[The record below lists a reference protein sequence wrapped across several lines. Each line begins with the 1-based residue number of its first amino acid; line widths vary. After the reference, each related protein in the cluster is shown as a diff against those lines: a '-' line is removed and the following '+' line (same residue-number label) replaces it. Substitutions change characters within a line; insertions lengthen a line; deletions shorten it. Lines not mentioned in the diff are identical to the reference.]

1 MWEDEREGSVPVA
14 MSLINLIPAA
24 LRALPRDAVV
34 LFLTR
39 FLRLFAYG
47 ALSVVLVFH
56 LVSLGLTT
64 AQVGLLLTLTLAG
77 DIAISLLLTTRADQ
91 TGRRRT
97 LIVGAILMTGAGIA
111 FASTHNLLF
120 LIVAGTIGVISP
132 SGNEV
137 GPFLSIEQA
146 ALSHVVSARSR
157 TEVFAWYTLAGSV
170 ATALGALCGGAASG
184 IVQKASFSASD
195 SYRAV
200 VLLYSALGLAL
211 AFLFLTL
218 SSSTEVR
225 DSTPEEGVAAARKF
239 LGVRHSRS
247 IVFKLSSLFALDSF
261 AGGYVVQSFS
271 AYWFYLRFGVQPV
284 TLGVI
289 FFWANVLAGVSAL
302 LASRLASRIGLVK
315 TMVVTHLPSNVLLI
329 LVPLMPNLTL
339 AVVVLLIR
347 FSISQMDVPTRQSY
361 TMAVV
366 RPEERSAAGGIT
378 GVARTTGA
386 AISPIF
392 AGFLFSRPALI
403 DVPFFIAGILKIG
416 YDLALY
422 RGFAAVRPPEE
433 ADSSEVKVGQARI
446 RS

>member
-1 MWEDEREGSVPVA
+1 MPLIDLMPV
-14 MSLINLIPAA
+14 A

-47 ALSVVLVFH
+47 ALSVVLVFY
-56 LVSLGLTT
+56 LVSLGLTES
-64 AQVGLLLTLTLAG
+64 QVGLLLTLTLAG

-91 TGRRRT
+91 MGRRRT
-97 LIVGAILMTGAGIA
+97 LILGAILMAGAGIA

-120 LIVAGTIGVISP
+120 LMIAGTIGVISP
-132 SGNEV
+132 SGHEV

-146 ALSHVVSARSR
+146 ALSHVVSAADR
-157 TEVFAWYTLAGSV
+157 TEVFAWYTLTGSF
-170 ATALGALCGGAASG
+170 ATALGALCGGAATG

-195 SYRAV
+195 SYRFV
-200 VLLYSALGLAL
+200 VLLYAALGAALAL
-211 AFLFLTL
+211 LFVSLTA
-218 SSSTEVR
+218 STEVR
-225 DSTPEEGVAAARKF
+225 VESFATAKKF
-239 LGVRHSRS
+239 LGVGHSRS

-261 AGGYVVQSFS
+261 GGGFVVQSFA
-271 AYWFYLRFGVQPV
+271 AYWFYLKFGVQPAK
-284 TLGVI
+284 LGVI
-289 FFWANVLAGVSAL
+289 FFWANILAGISAL
-302 LASRLASRIGLVK
+302 LASRLATRIGLVK
-315 TMVVTHLPSNVLLI
+315 TMVVTHLASNVLLI

-339 AVVVLLIR
+339 AVLVLLLR

-378 GVARTTGA
+378 GVARTAGA

-392 AGFLFSRPALI
+392 AGFLFSRAALI
-403 DVPFFIAGILKIG
+403 DVPFFIAGTLKIA

-422 RGFAAVRPPEE
+422 RGFAAIRPPEE
-433 ADSSEVKVGQARI
+433 AHSSDV
-446 RS
+446 

>member
-47 ALSVVLVFH
+47 ALSVVLVFY

-91 TGRRRT
+91 MGRRRT
-97 LIVGAILMTGAGIA
+97 LIVGAILMAGAGIA

-200 VLLYSALGLAL
+200 VLLYAALGMAL

-218 SSSTEVR
+218 SSSTEAR
-225 DSTPEEGVAAARKF
+225 DSTPGVAAARKF
-239 LGVRHSRS
+239 LGVGHSRS

-261 AGGYVVQSFS
+261 AGGFVVQSFA

-284 TLGVI
+284 KLGVI

-378 GVARTTGA
+378 GVARTAGA

-433 ADSSEVKVGQARI
+433 AD
-446 RS
+446 

>member
-1 MWEDEREGSVPVA
+1 M
-14 MSLINLIPAA
+14 
-24 LRALPRDAVV
+24 PRDGIV

-47 ALSVVLVFH
+47 ALSVVLVFY
-56 LVSLGLTT
+56 LVSLGLSE

-91 TGRRRT
+91 MGRRRT
-97 LIVGAILMTGAGIA
+97 LIVGAILMVGAGIA

-146 ALSHVVSARSR
+146 ALSHIVSAASR
-157 TEVFAWYTLAGSV
+157 TEVFARYTLAGSV
-170 ATALGALCGGAASG
+170 ATAFGALCGGAASG

-200 VLLYSALGLAL
+200 VLLYAALGMAL
-211 AFLFLTL
+211 AFLFSSL

-225 DSTPEEGVAAARKF
+225 DSVPEEGSAARKF
-239 LGVRHSRS
+239 LGVGHSRS

-261 AGGYVVQSFS
+261 AGGFVVQSFA

-284 TLGVI
+284 KLGVI
-289 FFWANVLAGVSAL
+289 FFWANVLAGISAL

-378 GVARTTGA
+378 GVARSAGA
-386 AISPIF
+386 AVSPIF
-392 AGFLFSRPALI
+392 AGFLFSRPRLI
-403 DVPFFIAGILKIG
+403 DIPFFIAGALKIA
-416 YDLALY
+416 YDLILY
-422 RGFAAVRPPEE
+422 RQFVAIRPRRRRVPMFRPCGQGKLDQQSPQVELRLRSVVRFGYMQRCPC
-433 ADSSEVKVGQARI
+433 S
-446 RS
+446 

>member
-1 MWEDEREGSVPVA
+1 
-14 MSLINLIPAA
+14 MSLINFIPAS
-24 LRALPRDAVV
+24 LRALPRDGIV

-47 ALSVVLVFH
+47 ALSVVLVFY
-56 LVSLGLTT
+56 LVSLGLSE

-91 TGRRRT
+91 MGRRRT
-97 LIVGAILMTGAGIA
+97 LIVGAILMAGAGIA

-146 ALSHVVSARSR
+146 ALSHVVSAGSR

-170 ATALGALCGGAASG
+170 ATALGTLCGGAASG

-200 VLLYSALGLAL
+200 VLLYAALGMAL
-211 AFLFLTL
+211 AFLFLSL

-225 DSTPEEGVAAARKF
+225 NVVPAEGSAAARKF
-239 LGVRHSRS
+239 LGVGHSRS

-261 AGGYVVQSFS
+261 AGGFVVQSFA

-284 TLGVI
+284 KLGVI
-289 FFWANVLAGVSAL
+289 FFWANVLAGISAL

-329 LVPLMPNLTL
+329 LVPLMPNLAL

-378 GVARTTGA
+378 GVARTAGA
-386 AISPIF
+386 AMSPIF
-392 AGFLFSRPALI
+392 AGFLFSRPLLI
-403 DVPFFIAGILKIG
+403 DIPFFIAGALKIA
-416 YDLALY
+416 YDLILY
-422 RGFAAVRPPEE
+422 RQFVAIRPPEE
-433 ADSSEVKVGQARI
+433 TRSSEV
-446 RS
+446 

>member
-1 MWEDEREGSVPVA
+1 
-14 MSLINLIPAA
+14 MSLINFIPAS
-24 LRALPRDAVV
+24 LRALPRDGIV

-47 ALSVVLVFH
+47 ALSVVLVFY
-56 LVSLGLTT
+56 LMSLGLSEV
-64 AQVGLLLTLTLAG
+64 QVGLLLTLTLAG

-91 TGRRRT
+91 MGRRRT
-97 LIVGAILMTGAGIA
+97 LIVGAILMAGAGIA

-146 ALSHVVSARSR
+146 ALSHVVSAASR
-157 TEVFAWYTLAGSV
+157 TEVFAWYTFAGSV

-184 IVQKASFSASD
+184 IVQRASFSASD

-200 VLLYSALGLAL
+200 VLLYAALGMAL
-211 AFLFLTL
+211 AFLFLSL

-225 DSTPEEGVAAARKF
+225 DSRPEEGSARKL
-239 LGVRHSRS
+239 LGVGHSRS

-261 AGGYVVQSFS
+261 AGGFVVQSFA

-284 TLGVI
+284 KLGVI
-289 FFWANVLAGVSAL
+289 FFWANVLAGISAL

-378 GVARTTGA
+378 GVARTAGA
-386 AISPIF
+386 AMSPIF
-392 AGFLFSRPALI
+392 AGFLFSRPLLI
-403 DVPFFIAGILKIG
+403 DIPFFIAGALKIA
-416 YDLALY
+416 YDLILY
-422 RGFAAVRPPEE
+422 REFGAVRPPEE
-433 ADSSEVKVGQARI
+433 IRSSEV
-446 RS
+446 

>member
-1 MWEDEREGSVPVA
+1 
-14 MSLINLIPAA
+14 MSLVNFIPAS
-24 LRALPRDAVV
+24 LRALPRDGVF

-47 ALSVVLVFH
+47 ALSVVLVFY
-56 LVSLGLTT
+56 LVSLGLTE

-77 DIAISLLLTTRADQ
+77 DIAISLLLTTRADRM
-91 TGRRRT
+91 GRRRT
-97 LIVGAILMTGAGIA
+97 LIAGAILMAGAGVA

-120 LIVAGTIGVISP
+120 LIIAGTIGVISP
-132 SGNEV
+132 SGHEV

-146 ALSHVVSARSR
+146 ALSHIVSARSR

-184 IVQKASFSASD
+184 LVQKASFSASD

-200 VLLYSALGLAL
+200 VLIYAALGAAL
-211 AFLFLTL
+211 VFLFLSL

-225 DSTPEEGVAAARKF
+225 DSNPEESAASARKF
-239 LGVRHSRS
+239 FGLGHSRA
-247 IVFKLSSLFALDSF
+247 VVLKLSSLFALDSF
-261 AGGYVVQSFS
+261 GGGFVVQSFA
-271 AYWFYLRFGVQPV
+271 AYWFYLRFGLQPV
-284 TLGVI
+284 KLGVI
-289 FFWANVLAGVSAL
+289 FFWANVLAGISAL
-302 LASRLASRIGLVK
+302 LASRLATRIGLVR

-339 AVVVLLIR
+339 AVLMLLIR

-378 GVARTTGA
+378 GVARTAGA

-403 DVPFFIAGILKIG
+403 DVPFFIAGTLKIA

-433 ADSSEVKVGQARI
+433 AD
-446 RS
+446 